1 MIQRFFRLIAA
12 FFNTLLGRAEKANA
26 HSLRDQKVNESAAKV
41 AAAQRGLGAL
51 QGAVR
56 ECTREVSRLEGEAKL
71 ITGRKTHFLKAVKAA
86 TPNSPEATSAVGKAK
101 EQHLALGGVN
111 DELNAARTTLSGLTA
126 EYESNKALVLGAQ
139 GDVKAARKKGKTL
152 ERKTRSAKRRSDL
165 VSATSSLRGVSGL
178 GDGLADLDDEIE
190 AGIDALEGAA
200 FVATEFA
207 DEANA
212 DRRLDAEIAAQESLG
227 DFEAELAAMNETVP
241 VVAATPA
248 PSSTTVESSGHI
260 GGESFDSGSG
270 SSSGD
275 TSSD

>member
-26 HSLRDQKVNESAAKV
+26 HSLREQKVNESAAKV
-41 AAAQRGLGAL
+41 ADAQKGLGAL

-56 ECTREVSRLEGEAKL
+56 EATREVARLEGEAKL
-71 ITGRKTHFLKAVKAA
+71 ITGRKAHFLKAVKAA
-86 TPNSPEATSAVGKAK
+86 TPDSPEATTAINSAK

-126 EYESNKALVLGAQ
+126 EYEANKALVISAQ

-152 ERKTRSAKRRSDL
+152 ERKSRSAKRREGL
-165 VSATSSLRGVSGL
+165 VSATSSLQGVAGI
-178 GDGLADLDDEIE
+178 GDSLADLDDEIE

-207 DEANA
+207 NEANA
-212 DRRLDAEIAAQESLG
+212 DRRLDAEIAAQESLV

-241 VVAATPA
+241 TAPAAAPA
-248 PSSTTVESSGHI
+248 PSSTSAGFTPSEPS
-260 GGESFDSGSG
+260 ESFDSGSD
-270 SSSGD
+270 SSS
-275 TSSD
+275 SD